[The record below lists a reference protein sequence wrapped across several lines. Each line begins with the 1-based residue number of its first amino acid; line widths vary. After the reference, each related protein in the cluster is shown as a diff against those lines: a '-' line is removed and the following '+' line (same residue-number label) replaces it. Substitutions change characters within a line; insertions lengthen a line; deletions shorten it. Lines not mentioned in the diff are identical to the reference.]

1 MTDPFRGDGAQGTGD
16 TRVRPAGAAYERMRP
31 RRGPRAEKPEPVSG
45 ARPGARSGPVV
56 DPGRFAERPSSR
68 YGPRRVHARP
78 AKRRSRLRTV
88 VGVVLALTVCP
99 AAATYVWADT
109 QLRRDVDLNAH
120 GGRPPA
126 GKGTN
131 YLIVGSDS
139 RDGLSGDEVKDLHV
153 GGGGGRR
160 TDSMILLH
168 TGTHGSTMVSLPRD
182 SWVTIPRHTDPA
194 TGKTPPPTHDKLN
207 ASFSYGGPDLLI
219 RTIEYN
225 TGLRID
231 HYAEIGFAGF
241 VGIVNAVGGVPMC
254 LDHAVKDEKSGADFG
269 KGCHMLDGT
278 QALAFV
284 RQRHQEAQGDL
295 GRTRNQQ
302 KFLSALAHRA
312 ARPRTLLDPTE
323 ILPALHAGLGS
334 LIVDKGMSLPVLAT
348 MFRAVQG
355 VSAGRGGQMNVP
367 VSGVGIVT
375 PKGSVV
381 KWDAKRSARL
391 FDELRNDRPVIVPK
405 GSR

>member
-1 MTDPFRGDGAQGTGD
+1 MTAASPGHDADGTG
-16 TRVRPAGAAYERMRP
+16 VPPGGPAGIAYEETGP
-31 RRGPRAEKPEPVSG
+31 RRVPRTGHTV
-45 ARPGARSGPVV
+45 PGARSGTGAGPVV
-56 DPGRFAERPSSR
+56 DPARFAERPSSR

-78 AKRRSRLRTV
+78 AKRRRRLRAV
-88 VGVVLALTVCP
+88 AGALLAVALCP
-99 AAATYVWADT
+99 VAAIYVWADT
-109 QLRRDVDLNAH
+109 QLRRDVDLTAL

-126 GKGTN
+126 GRGTN

-139 RDGLSGDEVKDLHV
+139 RDGLSTDEVKDLHV

-168 TGTHGSTMVSLPRD
+168 TGAHGTSMVSLPRD
-182 SWVTIPRHTDPA
+182 SWVTVPRHTDPD
-194 TGKTPPPTHDKLN
+194 TGKTPAPAHDKLN
-207 ASFSYGGPDLLI
+207 ASFSYGGPGLLV

-254 LDHAVKDEKSGADFG
+254 LDHAVKDEKSGADFSR
-269 KGCHMLDGT
+269 GCHLLDGR

-312 ARPRTLLDPTE
+312 ARPRTLLDPAE
-323 ILPALHAGLGS
+323 ILPAMHAGLGS
-334 LIVDKGMSLPVLAT
+334 LVVDKGMSLSGLVT

-355 VSAGRGGQMNVP
+355 VSAGRGTQLNVP
-367 VSGVGIVT
+367 VSGVGIAT

-381 KWDAKRSARL
+381 KWDAKKSARL
-391 FDELRNDRPVIVPK
+391 FDDLRNDRPVTVPK
-405 GSR
+405 GS